1 MDNKDSDLKDSYFN
15 IYYDLENLT
24 FIQLRDLLNKTF
36 NPNDKKI
43 LNITKNN
50 LYETKKELIES
61 SEYTY
66 FVLED
71 FDLLRCEDVDEINI
85 FFQEKYNIF
94 LKDEVTTKYLILN
107 KYNHNNYIDWNFLNL
122 LIILCNKKFQTEE
135 INKFMINYNGEFIE
149 EAILSKNLYI
159 NFNELKYFNKNFI
172 TDYLEKL
179 FDLKSSNE
187 KYFTQNYLNNLKNDY
202 DLSTIN
208 KLEVNIKKNE
218 VFNYPLFFN
227 TLNTNSDYYFIE
239 STQDLENYSL
249 SFNNCINS
257 KKYIDLLRKNK
268 FLLVVDKKRKILF
281 HLDLNK
287 SKIIEAKG
295 KNNSLVPIEIQ
306 EKAFKE
312 IKKII

>member
-24 FIQLRDLLNKTF
+24 FIQLRDLLNTTF

-43 LNITKNN
+43 LNITNNN

-66 FVLED
+66 FILED
-71 FDLLRCEDVDEINI
+71 FDLLRCENIDEIKI
-85 FFQEKYNIF
+85 FFKEKYNIT
-94 LKDEVTTKYLILN
+94 LKDEVICKYIILN

-122 LIILCNKKFQTEE
+122 LIILCNKKFKTEE

-149 EAILSKNLYI
+149 EAILSKSLYI

-187 KYFTQNYLNNLKNDY
+187 KYFTQNYLNYLKNDY

-227 TLNTNSDYYFIE
+227 TLNTDSDYYFIE

-249 SFNNCINS
+249 TFNNCINS
-257 KKYIDLLRKNK
+257 KKYIHLLRNNK
-268 FLLVVDKKRKILF
+268 FLLIVDKKREILF
-281 HLDLNK
+281 HLDLDK

-295 KNNSLVPIEIQ
+295 KNNSLIPIEIQ
-306 EKAFKE
+306 KKAFNE